1 MFVKLFEN
9 KQQRMQE
16 VVIMGICPACGI
28 GTLVKS
34 DNTLYCDK
42 GCGYITQT
50 SHTKNEPRARR

>member
-42 GCGYITQT
+42 GCGYINVNFPQNYL
-50 SHTKNEPRARR
+50 SNV